1 MNAPYFSGSVTG
13 KPMKIE
19 KVETYSDALLDSV
32 NALLPQLST
41 SAPPLEKVILQ
52 EIVHSNASH
61 LLIAT
66 ENEAVF
72 GMLTL
77 VIFRIPTGVRA
88 WIEDV
93 VVSEAARGKGVGLML
108 TEAAIKL
115 AQDNGAK
122 TIDLTSRPSREAA
135 NRLYQKAGFKQR
147 QTNVYRYG

>member
-1 MNAPYFSGSVTG
+1 
-13 KPMKIE
+13 MKIE

>member
-1 MNAPYFSGSVTG
+1 
-13 KPMKIE
+13 MKIE
-19 KVETYSDALLDSV
+19 TVETYSDSLLDSV

-41 SAPPLEKVILQ
+41 SAQPLEKEILQ
-52 EIVHSNASH
+52 EIVNSTASH

-66 ENEAVF
+66 ENEAVY

-77 VIFRIPTGVRA
+77 VIFRIPTGVRV

-115 AQDNGAK
+115 AQGNGAK
-122 TIDLTSRPSREAA
+122 TINLASRPSREAA

-147 QTNVYRYG
+147 ETNVYRYG